1 MPRLCWNR
9 LQVEGAYADRRE
21 FEMWNQGTVPPAS
34 DDDQWSLPLPVS
46 ALEAHVPLLFEV
58 MVPVPDEVAILGAN
72 DAEIWQRD
80 NWGTQGNPEGRVER
94 IDNGRSLSYEFRTLR
109 SPPRAWLF
117 AVSRRFPDLT
127 LSLDFAEPVSGCVG
141 TFSVANEQILED
153 VEAETS
159 DDAEYIM
166 REWFGMGDSDS
177 QTP

>member
-1 MPRLCWNR
+1 
-9 LQVEGAYADRRE
+9 
-21 FEMWNQGTVPPAS
+21 MWNQGTVPPAS

-58 MVPVPDEVAILGAN
+58 MVPVPDEVAILGAH
-72 DAEIWQRD
+72 DAEIWQLD
-80 NWGTQGNPEGRVER
+80 NWGTPGNPQGRVER
-94 IDNGRSLSYEFRTLR
+94 TDYGRSLSYEFRTR
-109 SPPRAWLF
+109 CSPPRAWLF

-159 DDAEYIM
+159 DL
-166 REWFGMGDSDS
+166 
-177 QTP
+177 Q